1 MTDEKQ
7 KNQEIISAIQEMMNE
22 VEEMPIGGNLMK
34 ILEQKIPELN
44 IKITKQAIK
53 KRNEINQVRKDDFSP
68 SDSLSKVQKEK
79 SEGKS
84 K

>member
-1 MTDEKQ
+1 MTDQKQ
-7 KNQEIISAIQEMMNE
+7 KNQEIIDAIQEMMNE

-44 IKITKQAIK
+44 VQITEQAIK
-53 KRNEINQVRKDDFSP
+53 KRNEINQVRKGDFFP
-68 SDSLSKVQKEK
+68 SNSLSKVQKENAK
-79 SEGKS
+79 DKS

>member
-1 MTDEKQ
+1 MTEEKQ
-7 KNQEIISAIQEMMNE
+7 KNQEIINAIQEMMNE